1 MGNRTTYA
9 TGALIIPDGRVV
21 LSIEGN
27 TELKYS
33 MVSGLSVETFI
44 PEITGNFRPE
54 TILINE
60 VKTTLGVDLR
70 HSASINKIIKSEIT
84 IKTTTNFKR
93 NLKLYVYKINST
105 YTFNVKDSNTSSIM
119 FLSVGQ
125 ITKQVLNN
133 TLNLSFCAKH
143 MLKYLCTCRNLKNF
157 KGNLS

>member
-44 PEITGNFRPE
+44 PKITGNFRPE

-70 HSASINKIIKSEIT
+70 HSASINKIIESEIT

-105 YTFNVKDSNTSSIM
+105 YTCNVKDSNTSSIM